1 VEVLQDLDDLPQLA
15 STTGL
20 YDGEIADPDI
30 RIAAGVKV
38 VNLTDFLKL
47 DPDDQRLHAFHE
59 FTRSY

>member
-1 VEVLQDLDDLPQLA
+1 
-15 STTGL
+15 
-20 YDGEIADPDI
+20 
-30 RIAAGVKV
+30 V